1 MSSDAG
7 RYRDALRPLHPG
19 KLSESDAETIL
30 ELAQLVVD
38 ADGKEDP
45 DEIAMF
51 FAVGKAVYEIAG
63 IADAPTPTF
72 AADEEDDARL
82 KALAG
87 KLGTKASGEL
97 AYAVAYLLTVADI
110 ELAPAESALVESL
123 RTALAIEEERA
134 AEITATVSAAITP
147 PN

>member
-1 MSSDAG
+1 MSSDAD

-19 KLSESDAETIL
+19 KLSESDADTIL
-30 ELAQLVVD
+30 EIAQLVVD
-38 ADGKEDP
+38 ADGREDP

-51 FAVGKAVYEIAG
+51 FAVGKAVYGIAG

-82 KALAG
+82 VALAG
-87 KLGTKASGEL
+87 KLATQAGGEL
-97 AYAVAYLLTVADI
+97 AYAVAYLLTVADV
-110 ELAPAESALVESL
+110 ELAPAESALVEKL
-123 RTALAIEEERA
+123 RTALAMTEERA
-134 AEITATVSAAITP
+134 AEVAATISAAITP